1 MKNGNTQEQGSGDA
15 LPFLEF
21 AAPGVLELRP
31 YEPGMPVEELQRRL
45 GVANAIKL
53 ASNENPLGASPKVRQ
68 ALAQAAQGNLA
79 LYPDDGGFR
88 LKAKLAALH
97 GVGPESITLCN
108 GSNTLLD
115 LVARV
120 FLGDGRAAMYSEYA
134 FAVYP
139 LVTLAQNAEAIVVPA
154 LPPDSAMP
162 YGDDVDGF
170 VRMLRPDVAVIFIAS
185 PNNPTG
191 TWVEA
196 AEFERFMARVPAHTI
211 VVLDEAYHAFQDPA
225 LRIASGRLMRSYPNL
240 MITRTFSKAHGL
252 AALRVG
258 YGVAHPRVTDLLHR
272 VRQPFNNGT
281 LALLAAELA
290 LDDTDHVARTV
301 ELNTRERARVAA
313 ALQAMGLRTLPSQA
327 NFLAIDF
334 GRSSA
339 PIHQAL
345 LEQGVIVRPMGSYHL
360 PNFLRVSIGTESEN
374 DRFLGALRQA
384 LHP

>member
-1 MKNGNTQEQGSGDA
+1 MSGSNEI

-21 AAPGVLELRP
+21 VAPGVKELHP

-45 GVANAIKL
+45 GVSNAIKL
-53 ASNENPLGASPKVRQ
+53 ASNENPLGPSPKVKA
-68 ALAQAAQGNLA
+68 ALAAASEGNLA

-120 FLGDGRAAMYSEYA
+120 FLGPGRAAMYSKYA

-139 LVTLAQNAEAIVVPA
+139 LVTLAQSAEAIVAPA
-154 LPPDSAMP
+154 LAADSNMP
-162 YGDDVDGF
+162 YGDDLDAMQ
-170 VRMLRPDVAVIFIAS
+170 RLLRPDVAVIFIAT

-191 TWVEA
+191 TWIEA
-196 AEFERFMARVPAHTI
+196 GAFERFMAQVPSHTV
-211 VVLDEAYHAFQDPA
+211 VVLDEAYHHFQDPA
-225 LRIASGRLMRSYPNL
+225 QRIDSDGLMRRYPNL
-240 MITRTFSKAHGL
+240 MITRTFSKVHGI
-252 AALRVG
+252 AALRIG
-258 YGVAHPRVTDLLHR
+258 YGVAHPALTDLLHR
-272 VRQPFNNGT
+272 VRQPFNNGS

-290 LDDTDHVARTV
+290 LEDSEHVARCV
-301 ELNTRERARVAA
+301 QLNTQERTRVAK
-313 ALQAMGLRTLPSQA
+313 ALNDMGLRVLPTQA
-327 NFLAIDF
+327 NFVTVDF
-334 GRSSA
+334 GRPSA

-360 PNFLRVSIGTESEN
+360 PDFLRVSIGTEAEN
-374 DRFLGALRQA
+374 ERFLASLAKALQA
-384 LHP
+384 

>member
-1 MKNGNTQEQGSGDA
+1 MTSKGADPKFVE
-15 LPFLEF
+15 L
-21 AAPGVLELRP
+21 AAPGVMELHP

-53 ASNENPLGASPKVRQ
+53 ASNENPLGPSPKVKD
-68 ALAQAAQGNLA
+68 ALAAAAQGNLA

-97 GVGPESITLCN
+97 GVGPESVTLCN

-120 FLGDGRAAMYSEYA
+120 FLGPGRAAMYSQYA

-139 LVTLAQNAEAIVVPA
+139 LVTLAQSAEAVVVPA

-162 YGDDVDGF
+162 FGDDIEGF
-170 VRMLRPDVAVIFIAS
+170 ARMLRTDVAVVFLAS

-196 AEFERFMARVPAHTI
+196 GAFERFMAQVPARTV
-211 VVLDEAYHAFQDPA
+211 VVLDEAYHAFQDPET
-225 LRIASGRLMRSYPNL
+225 RIDSARLMRQYPNL
-240 MITRTFSKAHGL
+240 MITRTFSKVHGI

-258 YGVAHPRVTDLLHR
+258 YGVAHPRLTDLLHR
-272 VRQPFNNGT
+272 VRQPFNNGS

-290 LDDTDHVARTV
+290 LDDTEHVARCV
-301 ELNTRERARVAA
+301 ALNARERVRVAA
-313 ALQAMGLRTLPSQA
+313 ALRAMNLKVLPTQG
-327 NFLAIDF
+327 NFVTVDF
-334 GRSSA
+334 GRPSA

-360 PNFLRVSIGTESEN
+360 PNFLRVSIGTEAEN
-374 DRFLGALRQA
+374 DRFLASLKQA
-384 LHP
+384 LLA

>member
-1 MKNGNTQEQGSGDA
+1 MDSKEA

-21 AAPGVLELRP
+21 VAPGVRELHP

-45 GVANAIKL
+45 GVSNAIKL
-53 ASNENPLGASPKVRQ
+53 ASNENPLGPSPKVKA
-68 ALAQAAQGNLA
+68 ALAAASEGNLA

-120 FLGDGRAAMYSEYA
+120 FLGPGRAAMYSKYA

-139 LVTLAQNAEAIVVPA
+139 LVTLAQSAEAIVVPA
-154 LPPDSAMP
+154 LPPDSTMP
-162 YGDDVDGF
+162 YGDDVDAML
-170 VRMLRPDVAVIFIAS
+170 RMLRPDVAVIFIAT

-196 AEFERFMARVPAHTI
+196 AAFERFMAQVPAHTV
-211 VVLDEAYHAFQDPA
+211 VVLDEAYHHFQDPA
-225 LRIASGRLMRSYPNL
+225 QRIDSDALMRRYPNL
-240 MITRTFSKAHGL
+240 MITRTFSKVHGI

-258 YGVAHPRVTDLLHR
+258 YGVAHPKLTDLLHR
-272 VRQPFNNGT
+272 VRQPFNNGS

-290 LDDTDHVARTV
+290 LEDTDHVARCV
-301 ELNTRERARVAA
+301 QLNAQERTRVTQ
-313 ALQAMGLRTLPSQA
+313 ALKAMGLRVLPTQG
-327 NFLAIDF
+327 NFVTVDF
-334 GRSSA
+334 AKPSA
-339 PIHQAL
+339 PVHQAL
-345 LEQGVIVRPMGSYHL
+345 LEQGVIVRPMGSYLL
-360 PNFLRVSIGTESEN
+360 PNFLRVSIGTEAEN
-374 DRFLGALRQA
+374 DRFLASLKKAVQA
-384 LHP
+384 